1 MGLITLYEK
10 WSKIDFLDLAGE
22 TLLEMDEFIA
32 DLNRKQ
38 LAEGKR
44 SDGSDIEPE
53 YSGLTEVLK
62 RSKSGLSG
70 VTSHVTLYDTGA
82 FHESII
88 ADIYSGSLI
97 LDATDG
103 KTNELIEKY
112 TDKIL
117 GLTEESITIL
127 QNEFRPKYI
136 ANIEKALS

>member
-38 LAEGKR
+38 MDEKGVRA
-44 SDGSDIEPE
+44 DGSKITPE
-53 YSGLTEVLK
+53 YKEITKLIK
-62 RSKSGLSG
+62 DSKGQ
-70 VTSHVTLYDTGA
+70 TISHVTLHDTGD
-82 FHESII
+82 FHSSIF
-88 ADIYSGSLI
+88 ADIKSGSLI
-97 LDATDG
+97 MDATDS
-103 KTNELIEKY
+103 KTSKLLEDYGEV
-112 TDKIL
+112 L
-117 GLTEESITIL
+117 GLTEESITVL